1 MNQKWLVFDSGR
13 CLAAA
18 ALLSVTIITHGS
30 SWGSTMSMSIQLN
43 AEMKPE
49 SKTVLLH
56 RFVALAFLFM
66 ASIWS
71 SQASAS
77 LGCEIQAGAPAS
89 VNVAPGGN
97 NNFTVNV
104 VDTGACGPTV
114 NLTFAVSGDTTGG
127 ATAPGPA
134 AGVAIAP
141 FGFNVVAGPT
151 GGGTATITVTCTVG
165 CVNGPT
171 TAVFTINTTNVYAFT
186 PTSPTTVTTNQS
198 TAFALSTNLLV
209 NGAGSG
215 ATYSTS
221 FLVTPS
227 GPFLGTI
234 VNTAAGNATVTS
246 SINSSGTQNVQA
258 SVVCPAGPP
267 AGCPPAALAYTVNVE
282 LTSVTAS
289 SANAV
294 GISAGGN
301 TVMVVRYG
309 GTTTAAPGRPIGWLI
324 TGGPGSEVISG
335 ITPTNAAGLSQ
346 ANFTAT
352 TPGVYTVV
360 ASTGDTWITD
370 RTETFTITVT
380 AIVRTLVVSSGNA
393 QTAPTGTALPAPLIA
408 LAQDNGVNAPGITI
422 NWTTT
427 GGTLSAATSVTNA
440 AGLANIGLTLPAT
453 PGPVTITGTRADDG
467 TVFATFTATATL
479 LKTLTVSSGNG
490 QTAPTST
497 PLPLPLVVLAQDNG
511 IFAPGITI
519 NWAVVSGS
527 ATLSAPTS
535 VTNVAAG
542 EAIINVNLGPTPGP
556 IVITGTRADDITAV
570 ATFTITSTLTRT
582 LVIVSGNNQ
591 SAVPG
596 SPLAAPLVVDAK
608 NNGVAAP
615 GVTINWTISAGS
627 TLGAA
632 SNLTSGA
639 GVASNTATLSNT
651 PGVVTITAT
660 RQDDPTV
667 FVNFMVNGVSLANIP
682 DLTPPQL
689 ALANALDDICANLN
703 ALAAPTPAQID
714 FKARCQELANNAAL
728 NPEDVVKALDELL
741 PDTQAAQARASM
753 LTASR
758 QFETLSARVA
768 ALRAGTQG
776 GSFEGLALQGVN
788 GSISLGS
795 LVNSLTGDAATP
807 EVGSDFQR
815 WGFFASGTIG
825 TGDANAAG
833 VTPSFDFDIHGLTVG
848 VDYRQSDKFIFGAA
862 IGYNNQDTN
871 LAPGQ
876 GGVDASGYT
885 LSAYSTYFKDNS
897 WYTDAVVTLGK
908 NNYDLVRQI
917 NYTIPD
923 GLGGFT
929 TVNQTARSDS
939 GGDLLSLGATF
950 GRDFQKGGW
959 SIGPYG
965 RVLYTRLNFD
975 RIEET
980 LVSSGPGAGL
990 ALIVEERSLD
1000 SLASVI
1006 GSKFTRAFSTSW
1018 GVLTPHFQLEWEHE
1032 FNSDPG
1038 AATARFVNDPTG
1050 TTIVLSDAPYDAD
1063 YFRIGLGLSA
1073 IMSKGRSGFMYYDKT
1088 LGRDGVSQ
1096 DNLAIGFRL
1105 EF

>member
-1 MNQKWLVFDSGR
+1 
-13 CLAAA
+13 
-18 ALLSVTIITHGS
+18 
-30 SWGSTMSMSIQLN
+30 MSISN
-43 AEMKPE
+43 PFNSMVEPE
-49 SKTVLLH
+49 SKALVFQRFAALVLLL
-56 RFVALAFLFM
+56 LASL
-66 ASIWS
+66 WS
-71 SQASAS
+71 AQASATT
-77 LGCEIQAGAPAS
+77 GCEIQAGLPSSANIAAS
-89 VNVAPGGN
+89 GN
-97 NNFTVNV
+97 TNFTVNV
-104 VDTGACGPTV
+104 VDTGGCGSTV
-114 NLTFAVSGDTTGG
+114 DLSFAVSGDTTGG

-134 AGVAIAP
+134 LGAAIAP
-141 FGFNVVAGPT
+141 FVFNVGAGPT
-151 GGGTATITVTCTVG
+151 GGGSATITVTCTTG
-165 CVNGPT
+165 CFNGPV
-171 TAVFTINTTNVYAFT
+171 TAVFTINTNNVYAFT

-234 VNTAAGNATVTS
+234 VNSAAGNATVTS
-246 SINSSGTQNVQA
+246 TINSSGTQNVQA

-267 AGCPPAALAYTVNVE
+267 AGCPPASLAFTVDVE

-289 SANAV
+289 SPNAV

-301 TVMVVRYG
+301 TVLVARYG
-309 GTTTAAPGRPIGWLI
+309 GATTAATGRPINWNI
-324 TGGPGSEVISG
+324 TGGPGSGVISG
-335 ITPTNAAGLSQ
+335 ITATNGAGLSQ

-360 ASTGDTWITD
+360 ADTGDTWITD

-393 QTAPTGTALPAPLIA
+393 QTAPTSTALPAPLIA

-427 GGTLSAATSVTNA
+427 GGTLGAATSVTDA
-440 AGLANIGLTLPAT
+440 AGLASIGLTLPAT
-453 PGPVTITGTRADDG
+453 PGPVTVTGTRADDG
-467 TVFATFTATATL
+467 TVFATFTANASL
-479 LKTLTVSSGNG
+479 VKILTISSGNG

-497 PLPLPLVVLAQDNG
+497 ALPLPLAVLAQDNG
-511 IFAPGITI
+511 VFAPGITI

-535 VTNVAAG
+535 VTNAAAG
-542 EAIINVNLGPTPGP
+542 VANINVNLGAVPGP

-570 ATFTITSTLTRT
+570 ATFNITSTLTRT

-591 SAVPG
+591 NATPG
-596 SPLAAPLVVDAK
+596 SPLPAPVVVNAK
-608 NNGVAAP
+608 NNGVSVG
-615 GVTINWTISAGS
+615 GVTILWTITPGS
-627 TLGAA
+627 TLGAP
-632 SNLTSGA
+632 SNVTAGTGA
-639 GVASNTATLSNT
+639 ASNTATLSNT
-651 PGVVTITAT
+651 PGAISITAT
-660 RQDDPTV
+660 RQDDPSV
-667 FVNFMVNGVSLANIP
+667 FVTFVVNGISLAALP
-682 DLTPPQL
+682 DLTPQQFE
-689 ALANALDDICANLN
+689 LANALDTICTSLN
-703 ALAAPTPAQID
+703 ALQTPTPAQVD
-714 FKARCQELANNAAL
+714 FRARCQDLANNAGSS
-728 NPEDVVKALDELL
+728 PGEVVKALDELL

-758 QFETLSARVA
+758 QFDTLNARIA
-768 ALRAGTQG
+768 ALRSGTQG
-776 GSFEGLALQGVN
+776 NSFGGLALQGSN
-788 GSISLGS
+788 GSVSLGG
-795 LVNSLTGDAATP
+795 LINSLTGESAAN
-807 EVGSDFQR
+807 EVGADFQR

-825 TGDANAAG
+825 SGDANAAG
-833 VTPSFDFDIHGLTVG
+833 LTPGFDFNIHGLTLG

-862 IGYNNQDTN
+862 LGYNNQDTK

-876 GGVDASGYT
+876 GGVNASGYT
-885 LSAYSTYFKDNS
+885 LSAYGTYFKDNS
-897 WYTDAVVTLGK
+897 WYTDTVITLGK
-908 NNYDLVRQI
+908 NNYDLTRQI
-917 NYTIPD
+917 AYSLPD

-939 GGDLLSLGATF
+939 GGDMLSVGATF

-975 RIEET
+975 RIQET

-990 ALIVEERSLD
+990 ALVVEERSLD
-1000 SLASVI
+1000 SLASI
-1006 GSKFTRAFSTSW
+1006 LGAKFTRAISTDW

-1050 TTIVLSDAPYDAD
+1050 TEITLSDSPYDAD

-1073 IMSKGRSGFMYYDKT
+1073 IMSKGRSAFVYYDKSI
-1088 LGRDGVSQ
+1088 GRDGITQ
-1096 DNLAIGFRL
+1096 DNLALGLRL